1 MKDDADTL
9 IKEGFTTLDGLV
21 VPDVDGLTSDEE
33 AGEGKKGDEMEED
46 KEKEEEEEE
55 VLALSLRFPLP
66 IWRFLRRRTRMSLR
80 KWRTKKGGKRR
91 RR

>member
-33 AGEGKKGDEMEED
+33 AGEGKKGDD
-46 KEKEEEEEE
+46 LL
-55 VLALSLRFPLP
+55 VP
-66 IWRFLRRRTRMSLR
+66 
-80 KWRTKKGGKRR
+80 
-91 RR
+91 